1 LCWFGE
7 GLRKGKT
14 GDERPSKVVQ
24 LFRMSISVGQAG
36 KMLPDI
42 TVLAETL
49 HQLPSIKLPRLVA
62 AIMPASGYNPAL

>member
-42 TVLAETL
+42 TVLAE
-49 HQLPSIKLPRLVA
+49 PSIKLPRLVA